1 MSNHID
7 KDEILLIGAGKMAE
21 EYAKILRSLNV
32 PFTVIG
38 RGEESAKSFYERTG
52 IPVETGGLEEWTK
65 QQQKIPE
72 TAIVSVNVEKLAN
85 ATLHLLERGVR
96 KVLVEKPGGLDLGEL
111 FKVAATAEVKD
122 AEVYIAFNRR
132 FYASTIRGQEFIQ
145 EDGGVTSFHFEFSEW
160 SHLIGKNNHI
170 DPKVKKNWFLANSSH
185 VVDMAFFLGGKPIE
199 MKCYKKGSLEWHPNS
214 SIFAGAGISE
224 SGALFSYHANWE
236 APGNWKIEILT
247 PSRRLIYNPLEKLY
261 VQRIGTTLLEEVNL
275 DDIYDK
281 TFKPGLYRQ
290 VHSFLNFPAQSS
302 LLPVSHWL
310 QQAAKFSRISY

>member
-7 KDEILLIGAGKMAE
+7 ESEILLVGAGRMAE
-21 EYAKILRSLNV
+21 EYAKVLRSLNV

-38 RGEESAKSFYERTG
+38 RGEESATNFYQRTG
-52 IPVETGGLEEWTK
+52 IPVQTGGLEEWATQK
-65 QQQKIPE
+65 QKILE
-72 TAIVSVNVEKLAN
+72 TAIVSVNVEKLAQV
-85 ATLHLLERGVR
+85 TLHLLEKGVR

-111 FKVAATAEVKD
+111 FKVAATAEVKE

-132 FYASTIRGQEFIQ
+132 FYASTMRGREFIQ
-145 EDGGVTSFHFEFSEW
+145 EDGGVSSFHFEFSEW
-160 SHLIGKNNHI
+160 SHLIAKNNHI

-224 SGALFSYHANWE
+224 SGALFSYHANWQ
-236 APGNWKIEILT
+236 APGNWKIEVLT
-247 PSRRLIYNPLEKLY
+247 PKRRLIYSPLEKLF
-261 VQRIGTTLLEEVNL
+261 VQGIGTTSIEEVVL

-290 VHSFLNFPAQSS
+290 VQSFLANPAQSS

-310 QQAAKFSRISY
+310 QQAAKFSRIAY